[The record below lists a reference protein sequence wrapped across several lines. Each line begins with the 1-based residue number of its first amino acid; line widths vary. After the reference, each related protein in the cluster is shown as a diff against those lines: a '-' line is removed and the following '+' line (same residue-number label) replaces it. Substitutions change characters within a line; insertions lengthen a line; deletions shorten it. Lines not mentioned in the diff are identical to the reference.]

1 MAAAVVLVS
10 QSKTVWKIY
19 ARLGENNQFRSFK
32 LSDERLGAESLRMLR
47 FSISHNQAGDAFAP
61 LAAGTPG
68 LVNDWRRLM
77 A

>member
-1 MAAAVVLVS
+1 
-10 QSKTVWKIY
+10 
-19 ARLGENNQFRSFK
+19 
-32 LSDERLGAESLRMLR
+32 MLR